1 MQGVKVCVVLV
12 VLLAMLWGVFLSY
25 FEVGMSVATTSDR
38 DPLRAEAPWEG
49 PASPQGRW
57 GGCWLLFA
65 GLETR
70 EKSGWRAVL
79 LS

>member
-1 MQGVKVCVVLV
+1 MLKFVWCWLFYLQCFGVF
-12 VLLAMLWGVFLSY
+12 FLSY

-38 DPLRAEAPWEG
+38 DLLRAEAPWEG

-57 GGCWLLFA
+57 EGCWVLFA